1 MYRFVLCALTLVGG
15 SLLGFS
21 QVGEQ
26 LVPLE
31 TNPYLVKRN
40 AVQKAGVTTFD
51 STFIY
56 TPDTLAL
63 PLFDE
68 FSRNNFQLYNG
79 DPTAVGV
86 TSDKKYL
93 LLDVSDNPLPLDV
106 LFSLEPTYRTEV
118 NQAAGTS
125 LSSELTPV
133 VIKMGDFSSYPPVY
147 SSVEVYPP
155 YNLVDTLDFVNDTDT
170 FYVASG
176 LVSQDSAIQF
186 FQTLQD
192 PTKYWL
198 DDFAY
203 HNYRFAVNP
212 WSLGV
217 VTFDGINQYGYPYQF
232 GTAATGY
239 ADYLT
244 SKPLRL
250 NGYTGQDS
258 VYFSFLYQKGGFG
271 DAPEDG
277 DSLVLEFYSPQ
288 FDQWSRVWSV
298 NGGATE
304 DFKLVH
310 FPVVQTKYLQKGFQF
325 RFVNYGG
332 LSGSLDHFHIDY
344 VHLRA
349 LSGYQ
354 DTLLKDFAFVYPVGS
369 LLKDYTAVPWDHY
382 KESPQNRMNDQVR
395 ITVRNGSN
403 IQENSQN
410 GEVRISYDGTVEN
423 TFSLSNFLLT
433 NQDPGQNYAPRTVY
447 ESFHD
452 FSTGTRFDETKLG
465 DQQVFGLSANVSA
478 QFPNF
483 APNDSSYN
491 WQSFA
496 NYYAYDDGSAEKA
509 YGVYGAQARVAY
521 RFTPYVADSLIGVQ
535 MHFVPTV
542 NDLSNKLFL
551 LTVWSDNNGKPGSVL
566 YQDDFFFPREPQYES
581 TRNAFTT
588 YFLKDTMKLPVSGT
602 FYVGWRQ
609 VDPDRLNIGFD
620 LNTDASGNLFYSLD
634 QENTWLPSQFAGA
647 IMMRPLFS
655 TALDASLGLP
665 SQVSQLASFSVYPN
679 PTTDLLFVSGE
690 NREGQTFQVVDLQ
703 GKVWQ
708 SFEWQGQ
715 AVSVADLQP
724 GMYFLRATAT
734 GTTVK
739 FLKQ

>member
-1 MYRFVLCALTLVGG
+1 MYKFLLLFIASCVTMSWSFAQPGEAL
-15 SLLGFS
+15 S
-21 QVGEQ
+21 
-26 LVPLE
+26 PLE
-31 TNPYLVKRN
+31 TNPSISSSKMIKKSGAN
-40 AVQKAGVTTFD
+40 TFD

-56 TPDTLAL
+56 TSDTLSL

-68 FSRNNFQLYNG
+68 FSKNNFQIYSG
-79 DPTAVGV
+79 DYSMPGV

-93 LLDVSDNPLPLDV
+93 LTDQNDVPLGNNV
-106 LFSLEPTYRTEV
+106 LFSLNPTYRTVV
-118 NQAAGTS
+118 NIAEGTAIPNEQPAIS
-125 LSSELTPV
+125 
-133 VIKMGDFSSYPPVY
+133 IKMADLSLYPPVY
-147 SSVEVYPP
+147 STIDVYPP
-155 YNLVDTLDFVNDTDT
+155 YNLIDTVDFVNDVDT
-170 FYVASG
+170 TFLTNN
-176 LVSQDSAIQF
+176 LVSQDSATQF
-186 FQTLQD
+186 FATLND
-192 PTKYWL
+192 PGKFWL
-198 DDFAY
+198 DDYAY

-217 VTFDGINQYGYPYQF
+217 VTFDGIDQFGYPYQF

-250 NGYTGQDS
+250 NGYTGLDS

-271 DAPEDG
+271 DAPEDS

-288 FDQWSRVWSV
+288 FDQWTRVWSV

-310 FPVVQTKYLQKGFQF
+310 FPVYQAKYLQKGFQF
-325 RFVNYGG
+325 RFTNYGG

-369 LLKDYTAVPWDHY
+369 LLKNYTSVPWDHY
-382 KESPQNRMNDQVR
+382 KESPNDRMNDQVK

-410 GEVRISYDGTVEN
+410 GAVRISYNNTVEN
-423 TFSLSNFLLT
+423 TFALSNFLLT

-452 FSTGTRFDETKLG
+452 FSGASRFDETKTG
-465 DQQVFGLSANVSA
+465 DQQTFALSSNVSA
-478 QFPNF
+478 QFPNY

-491 WQSFA
+491 LQTFA
-496 NYYAYDDGSAEKA
+496 NYYAYDDGSAEQA
-509 YGVYGAQARVAY
+509 YGVYGSQARLAY
-521 RFTPYVADSLIGVQ
+521 RFTPYVADSLIGIQ

-542 NDLSNKLFL
+542 NDMSNKLFL
-551 LTVWSDNNGKPGSVL
+551 LSVWDDNNGKPGSIL

-581 TRNAFTT
+581 SRNAFTT
-588 YFLKDTMKLPVSGT
+588 YFLKDTLKLPINGT

-620 LNTDASGNLFYSLD
+620 RNNNASSNLFYSLD
-634 QENTWLPSQFAGA
+634 QENTWVPSQLDGA

-655 TALDASLGLP
+655 TALDASLGIKP
-665 SQVSQLASFSVYPN
+665 IQQEAFQLNVYPN
-679 PTTDLLFVSGE
+679 PTKENISLSGNKLEGETFELF
-690 NREGQTFQVVDLQ
+690 DLQ
-703 GKVWQ
+703 GKKWLD
-708 SFEWQGQ
+708 FEWKNE
-715 AVSVADLQP
+715 AISVSDLSP
-724 GMYFLRATAT
+724 GIYFLRATNT

-739 FLKQ
+739 FIKQ